1 MGRRGPKPDY
11 TKRDSLAEL
20 LSRGFS
26 LSEAARTVGVN
37 RRTAKR
43 WRNGRSIKY
52 SDGRVLK
59 LLPVISAAHQKEYS
73 PRYLSE
79 DERLRL
85 ADLRREKRTM
95 REIARLLGRA
105 PSTISRE
112 LRRGSDSRGRYYPF
126 EAHRR
131 ALGRR
136 RVQRSSQLSLD
147 PVLREWVADR
157 LQARWSPE
165 QIAQEARRR
174 FPTNPTG
181 GCVPRRSTRPCTG
194 PTSAAFPGNCPAG
207 CCADAAGNEYPAA
220 TPNYAAAAR

>member
-11 TKRDSLAEL
+11 AKREGWPSC
-20 LSRGFS
+20 SGQGVS

-59 LLPVISAAHQKEYS
+59 LLPVISTAHQKEYS

-85 ADLRREKRTM
+85 ADLRRERRTM
-95 REIARLLGRA
+95 REIARLLGRS

-112 LRRGSDSRGRYYPF
+112 LRRGSDAAGRYRPF

-131 ALGRR
+131 ALAPPAGPAVQPAVPDRELRDWVGGQAAGALEPGAGRPAGPPQFPDQPER
-136 RVQRSSQLSLD
+136 WLCA
-147 PVLREWVADR
+147 ETIY
-157 LQARWSPE
+157 QAVYRPDL
-165 QIAQEARRR
+165 
-174 FPTNPTG
+174 G
-181 GCVPRRSTRPCTG
+181 GL
-194 PTSAAFPGNCPAG
+194 PGNCPAG

-220 TPNYAAAAR
+220 TPNGAAAAR